1 MENLRNFKMQPAKPQ
16 GTEDGIFIVQAQI
29 RVDIEQLLNSLLQSY
44 RAGACSE
51 ANYHR
56 QLDRI
61 SKLVEVFKNVS
72 LKER

>member
-1 MENLRNFKMQPAKPQ
+1 MQPAKPQ

-29 RVDIEQLLNSLLQSY
+29 RVDVEQLLNSLLQSY
-44 RAGACSE
+44 RSGACSE